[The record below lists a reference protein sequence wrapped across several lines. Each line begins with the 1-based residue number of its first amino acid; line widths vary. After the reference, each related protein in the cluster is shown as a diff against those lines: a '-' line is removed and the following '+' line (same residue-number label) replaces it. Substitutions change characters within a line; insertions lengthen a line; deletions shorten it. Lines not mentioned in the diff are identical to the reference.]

1 MAIYTAKKTTRDNSM
16 IQINTDSYIPI
27 YGVILAG
34 GWGTRFWPLSRSQYP
49 KQALRLLG
57 SESMLHSTVER
68 LLPRIP
74 PERLAVVTNAD
85 QAGLI
90 HQELQRQSWDAVR
103 ILVEPQG
110 RNTAAAVGLA
120 AVSLMEEAAEGVM
133 AVFPADHYI
142 RDQAGLL
149 KGLDQG
155 AGWAQAGN
163 LVTFG
168 IPPTRPETGYGYIRQ
183 GSPLDD
189 GGWAYRVARFIEK
202 PPLAQAREF
211 LSEGGYSWN
220 SGIFMFRPD
229 VMLAAFSQYL
239 PELYREL
246 DQLRHPEN
254 QPSLEEV
261 YQRLP
266 SISLDHGIMEKAD
279 NVVVVPVEMGWND
292 VGTWEAL
299 YELFPRDERGN
310 VREGRVLDQGSQEC
324 IFFAQNRLVATI
336 GLENTIVVDTPDAT
350 LVCHRDRAQE
360 VKDLVTELHRQKLV
374 ESVHHTTVERPWG
387 RYTVTDEG
395 PGFKVKRIVVDVGKK
410 LSLQVHQRRAEHWV
424 VVSGTAQVTIG
435 QELKLVSSNQS
446 VYIPQKTPHRLENPT
461 IEPLQ
466 IVEVQTGDYLEEDDI
481 VRLNDDYWHPDKA

>member
-1 MAIYTAKKTTRDNSM
+1 MMNM
-16 IQINTDSYIPI
+16 HNNIPI

-49 KQALRLLG
+49 KQVLRLLG
-57 SESMLHSTVER
+57 SESMLQSTVKR

-74 PERLAVVTNAD
+74 PERLAVVTNAS
-85 QAGLI
+85 QAELI
-90 HQELQRQSWDAVR
+90 HQELHRKGWDGVR
-103 ILVEPQG
+103 IWVEPQG

-120 AVSLMEEAAEGVM
+120 AVTLEEEVREGIM
-133 AVFPADHYI
+133 AVFPADHFI
-142 RDQAGLL
+142 RDQASLL
-149 KGLDQG
+149 RGLDVG
-155 AGWAQAGN
+155 ANWAQAGC

-168 IPPTRPETGYGYIRQ
+168 IPPTRPETGYGYIKQ
-183 GSPLDD
+183 GAPLDD
-189 GGWAYRVARFIEK
+189 QGRACRVARFIEK
-202 PPLAQAREF
+202 PPLAQAQEF
-211 LSEGGYSWN
+211 LADGCYSWN
-220 SGIFMFRPD
+220 SGIFLFRPD
-229 VMLAAFSQYL
+229 VVLDACSRYL
-239 PELYREL
+239 PDLCREL
-246 DQLRHPEN
+246 DRMRHPEN
-254 QPSLEEV
+254 QASLEEI

-266 SISLDHGIMEKAD
+266 SISFDHGILEKAE

-299 YELFPRDERGN
+299 HDLFPRDGRGN
-310 VREGRVLDQGSQEC
+310 VKEGRVLDQHSQEC
-324 IFFAQNRLVATI
+324 IFWAQNRLVATI

-360 VKDLVTELHRQKLV
+360 VKDLVTELHRQQLV

-395 PGFKVKRIVVDVGKK
+395 PGFKVKRIVVDSGKK

-424 VVSGTAQVTIG
+424 VVSGTAQVTVG
-435 QELKLVSSNQS
+435 QELRLVSSNQS
-446 VYIPQKTPHRLENPT
+446 VYIPPKTPHRLENPT

-481 VRLNDDYWHPDKA
+481 MRLDDDYWHPDKA

>member
-1 MAIYTAKKTTRDNSM
+1 MKASN
-16 IQINTDSYIPI
+16 IPI

-49 KQALRLLG
+49 KQVLRLLG
-57 SESMLHSTVER
+57 SESMLQSTVER

-74 PERLAVVTNAD
+74 PDRLAVVTNAS

-90 HQELQRQSWDAVR
+90 HQDLHRRGWDAVR
-103 ILVEPQG
+103 ILLEPQG

-120 AVSLMEEAAEGVM
+120 AVSLMDEAADGVM

-142 RDQAGLL
+142 RDQVGLL
-149 KGLDQG
+149 QGLNLG
-155 AGWAQAGN
+155 AGWAQAGY

-189 GGWAYRVARFIEK
+189 QGRAYRVNRFIEK
-202 PPLAQAREF
+202 PPLARAREF
-211 LSEGGYSWN
+211 LAGGGYYWN
-220 SGIFMFRPD
+220 SGIFMFR
-229 VMLAAFSQYL
+229 LAMVLDAFSRYL
-239 PELYREL
+239 PDLYQEL
-246 DQLRHPEN
+246 DRLRHPEN
-254 QPSLEEV
+254 RPPLEEV

-266 SISLDHGIMEKAD
+266 SISLDHGILEKAD
-279 NVVVVPVEMGWND
+279 NVAVVPLEMGWND

-299 YELFPRDERGN
+299 HELFPRDERGN
-310 VREGRVLDQGSQEC
+310 VKAGRILDQDSHQC
-324 IFFAQNRLVATI
+324 IFFAQNRLVTTI

-360 VKDLVTELHRQKLV
+360 VKDLVVELHRQQLV

-395 PGFKVKRIVVDVGKK
+395 PGFKVKRIEVDARKK

-424 VVSGTAQVTIG
+424 VVKGTAQVTIG
-435 QELKLVSSNQS
+435 QELRLVSSNQS
-446 VYIPQKTPHRLENPT
+446 IYIPQKTPHRLENPT

-481 VRLNDDYWHPDKA
+481 VRLDDDYWHPDKA

>member
-1 MAIYTAKKTTRDNSM
+1 MDAS
-16 IQINTDSYIPI
+16 SIPI

-49 KQALRLLG
+49 KQVLRLLG
-57 SESMLHSTVER
+57 SESMLQSTVER

-74 PERLAVVTNAD
+74 PSRLAVVTNAS

-90 HQELQRQSWDAVR
+90 HQELHRKGWDEVR
-103 ILVEPQG
+103 IWIEPQG
-110 RNTAAAVGLA
+110 RNTAAAVALA
-120 AVSLMEEAAEGVM
+120 AISLVEEAGEGVM
-133 AVFPADHYI
+133 AVFPADHFI
-142 RDQAGLL
+142 RDQASLL
-149 KGLDQG
+149 RALDLA
-155 AGWAQAGN
+155 AGWAQAGY

-168 IPPTRPETGYGYIRQ
+168 IPPNRPETGYGYIKQ
-183 GSPLDD
+183 GAPLDD
-189 GGWAYRVARFIEK
+189 QGWAYRVDRFIEK
-202 PPLAQAREF
+202 PPLAQAQELLDDGRYF
-211 LSEGGYSWN
+211 WN
-220 SGIFMFRPD
+220 SGMFLFRPD
-229 VMLAAFSQYL
+229 VVLEACARYL

-254 QPSLEEV
+254 QASLDDI
-261 YQRLP
+261 YPRLP
-266 SISLDHGIMEKAD
+266 SISFDHGILEKAE
-279 NVVVVPVEMGWND
+279 NVVMVPVEMGWND

-310 VREGRVLDQGSQEC
+310 VREGRVLDQDSQDC
-324 IFFAQNRLVATI
+324 VFWAQNRLVATI
-336 GLENTIVVDTPDAT
+336 GLTNTIVVDTPDAT

-360 VKDLVTELHRQKLV
+360 VKDLVTELHRQQLV

-395 PGFKVKRIVVDVGKK
+395 PGFKVKRIVVDAGKK

-424 VVSGTAQVTIG
+424 VVDGTAQVTLG
-435 QELKLVSSNQS
+435 QELRLVSSNQS

-466 IVEVQTGDYLEEDDI
+466 IIEVQTGDYLEEDDI
-481 VRLNDDYWHPDKA
+481 MRLDDDYWHPEKV

>member
-1 MAIYTAKKTTRDNSM
+1 M
-16 IQINTDSYIPI
+16 PI

-49 KQALRLLG
+49 KQVLRLLG
-57 SESMLHSTVER
+57 SDSMLQSTVER

-74 PERLAVVTNAD
+74 PEHLAVVTNTS

-90 HQELQRQSWDAVR
+90 HQDLHRRGWDAVR
-103 ILVEPQG
+103 ILLEPEG

-120 AVSLMEEAAEGVM
+120 AVSLTDMATDGVM
-133 AVFPADHYI
+133 AVFPADHYV

-149 KGLDQG
+149 QGLDVG
-155 AGWAQAGN
+155 AGWAQAGY

-183 GSPLDD
+183 GLPLDD
-189 GGWAYRVARFIEK
+189 QGRAYRVDRFIEK

-211 LSEGGYSWN
+211 LATGDYSWN

-229 VMLAAFSQYL
+229 VMLAAFSSYL
-239 PELYREL
+239 PEMYQEL
-246 DQLRHPEN
+246 ERLRHPEN
-254 QPSLEEV
+254 RPSLEEV

-266 SISLDHGIMEKAD
+266 SISLDHGILEKAD

-299 YELFPRDERGN
+299 HELFPRDERGN
-310 VREGRVLDQGSQEC
+310 VKEGRILDQDSREC
-324 IFFAQNRLVATI
+324 IFFAQNRLVTTI

-350 LVCHRDRAQE
+350 LVCHRGRAQE
-360 VKDLVTELHRQKLV
+360 VKNLVAELHRQNLV

-395 PGFKVKRIVVDVGKK
+395 PNFKVKRIVVDAGKK

-424 VVSGTAQVTIG
+424 VVTGTAQVTIG
-435 QELKLVSSNQS
+435 QELRLVSSNQS
-446 VYIPQKTPHRLENPT
+446 VYIPLKTPHRLENPT
-461 IEPLQ
+461 TEPLE

-481 VRLNDDYWHPDKA
+481 VRLDDDYWHPDKT